1 MLGLRHIDGYYGDV
15 QVLFDINIEVKE
27 GELISII
34 GPNSAGKS
42 TLLNAILGLVKVSKN
57 DKGGGIFFDGKEL
70 TGMSTEKIIAQG
82 ISVVPEGERVFPD
95 MSVYDNLY
103 LGGYT
108 RKDSIQ
114 GTMNEVFEM
123 FPRLKERI
131 DQQAK
136 TMSGGERQMLCIGRA
151 LMSNPKLILF
161 DEPSLGLQ
169 PSIVLQIFDVIK
181 KIHKKGVTILL
192 VEQNVNHTLT
202 ITERTYV
209 LEHGRIILD
218 GKSSDLI
225 GNDYIRQTYLEI

>member
-1 MLGLRHIDGYYGDV
+1 MLSIKHIDAFYGDV
-15 QVLFDINIEVKE
+15 QVLFDVSAEIKE

-42 TLLNAILGLVKVSKN
+42 TLLNAVLGLVKVAKRGS
-57 DKGGGIFFDGKEL
+57 DSGIFFDGVDL
-70 TGMSTEKIIAQG
+70 TVMRTEKIIARG
-82 ISVVPEGERVFPD
+82 IAIVPEGARVFPD

-108 RKDSIQ
+108 RKGPKEETLDEI
-114 GTMNEVFEM
+114 FRM
-123 FPRLKERI
+123 FPRLKERLNQ
-131 DQQAK
+131 DAK
-136 TMSGGERQMLCIGRA
+136 TLSGGERQMLCIGRA
-151 LMSNPKLILF
+151 LMSNPRLIVF

-181 KIHKKGVTILL
+181 TIHGKGVTILL

-209 LEHGRIILD
+209 LEHGRIVRE
-218 GKSSDLI
+218 GRSADLI
-225 GNDYIRQTYLEI
+225 GDDYIKKTYLAI